1 MKNSFFFIFFL
12 TQLLA
17 AQTEEEWIQQNNTVL
32 KKAEALLLQDNI
44 TVEKSIVEINQLIQN
59 QSSVYV
65 QHALMIYRANQ
76 EKRLNVKTATATMQK
91 VVAYLNKHTNYVQLR
106 TFYNRTYGRILFE
119 MQKDCKGALTLY
131 EENLALFKTIKQ
143 PYAGWNV
150 VMETQTGVINSL
162 LCLERDQEALEY
174 LKQFESEINPET
186 QLKEYVYVL
195 GVSGYI
201 HTKFANYNEG
211 EKYFL
216 KVIALLENRTEHQDN
231 YLASCNNLAHIYK
244 VTEQTDKGIALLE
257 KALKRAKKIKELN
270 NEMLI
275 ANNLGFLYVKKEMY
289 QKAQQLGLAVL
300 QTADEKQFG
309 FHTANANRL
318 LATVHYHLGNYQTAE
333 QYIEKAIAYY
343 RNFQNQDLLRQA
355 LDVKNKVL
363 IQTQHFEEAAK
374 VNAEIISMLDS
385 ISLRS
390 NVQNLQR
397 SLVAYETE
405 KKDQEIT
412 ILKQKDKIQAF
423 EIEKQKQFLRY
434 SLIGLAVLFTVAFL
448 IVYYQRKINAIQ
460 SLALRSKLT
469 RSQFNPHYI
478 NNAFTALQATLIEQG
493 MDENLINYTADISR
507 FSRLL
512 LESTF
517 KDEWTLF
524 EEKQMIIN
532 YLKTQAHRFN
542 DAFAFHLEDQF
553 TEHELNRYQLP
564 SALTQTVLE
573 NAIEHSGFQQ
583 DKPGTIEVFFE
594 KNQQKELVIKVINTI
609 VGEDHNG
616 FKKHDNAPSRGLEI
630 TKQRLELHR
639 KIHRQPTSFSFD
651 KKDAKVCVTFTLP
664 LLAA

>member
-1 MKNSFFFIFFL
+1 MKYLIFSCLVF
-12 TQLLA
+12 TQLLF
-17 AQTEEEWIQQNNTVL
+17 AQNEEELIQTHHPVFEQATKLLNQDNALVENSIKEL
-32 KKAEALLLQDNI
+32 DKLIQSHSNAYVEHALLL
-44 TVEKSIVEINQLIQN
+44 
-59 QSSVYV
+59 
-65 QHALMIYRANQ
+65 YRAAQ
-76 EKRLNVKTATATMQK
+76 EKRIDVKKASATLKRVSQ
-91 VVAYLNKHTNYVQLR
+91 YLLQHPDFWQLHS
-106 TFYNRTYGRILFE
+106 FYNRVQGRILFE
-119 MQKDCKGALTLY
+119 VQQDCKKSLDIY
-131 EENLALFKTIKQ
+131 RENLELLTKIKQ
-143 PYAGWNV
+143 PYGGWNV
-150 VMETQTGVINSL
+150 ALETQTGLINSL
-162 LCLERDQEALEY
+162 LCLQRDQEALEY
-174 LKQFESEINPET
+174 LKQFESEINPKT
-186 QLKEYVYVL
+186 QLKEYLYVL
-195 GVSGYI
+195 SVSGYI

-216 KVIALLENRTEHQDN
+216 KVIALLENKTEHQDN

-244 VTEQTDKGIALLE
+244 VTEQTDKGIAILE

-309 FHTANANRL
+309 FHAANANRL

-333 QYIEKAIAYY
+333 QNIEKAIAYY

-542 DAFAFHLEDQF
+542 DAFTFHLEDQF

-609 VGEDHNG
+609 VGEDNNG

>member
-1 MKNSFFFIFFL
+1 V
-12 TQLLA
+12 
-17 AQTEEEWIQQNNTVL
+17 QQDC
-32 KKAEALLLQDNI
+32 KKSLD
-44 TVEKSIVEINQLIQN
+44 
-59 QSSVYV
+59 
-65 QHALMIYRANQ
+65 IYR
-76 EKRLNVKTATATMQK
+76 
-91 VVAYLNKHTNYVQLR
+91 
-106 TFYNRTYGRILFE
+106 
-119 MQKDCKGALTLY
+119 
-131 EENLALFKTIKQ
+131 ENLELLTKIKQ
-143 PYAGWNV
+143 PYGGWNV
-150 VMETQTGVINSL
+150 ALETQTGLINSL
-162 LCLERDQEALEY
+162 LCLQRDQEALEY
-174 LKQFESEINPET
+174 LKQFESEINPKT
-186 QLKEYVYVL
+186 QLKEYLYVL
-195 GVSGYI
+195 SVSGYI

-244 VTEQTDKGIALLE
+244 VTEQTDKGIAILE

-318 LATVHYHLGNYQTAE
+318 LATVHYHLGNYQNAE

-532 YLKTQAHRFN
+532 YLKTQVHRFN
-542 DAFAFHLEDQF
+542 DAFTFHLEDQF

-594 KNQQKELVIKVINTI
+594 KNQQKELVIKIINTI
-609 VGEDHNG
+609 VGEDNNG